1 MATDTKKSGGTLEDF
16 LSEFE
21 QLTSKITEEAY
32 KQANDEDEKAVIKS
46 FSPALVN
53 QVTELNNFIRE
64 NSAKSSRQ
72 QKSQVEQALKVTSG
86 VSLVQHAKGIFPSLG
101 SVVGKL
107 GISRFIKEIKKVFRI
122 ILDLLGISL
131 PKWLDGLLN
140 IIDEIFDAIFS
151 AGSAKMAS
159 TLSVQEQN
167 YLSELTQLAKLQQAN
182 QFKYQDD
189 EDED

>member
-1 MATDTKKSGGTLEDF
+1 MGT
-16 LSEFE
+16 
-21 QLTSKITEEAY
+21 
-32 KQANDEDEKAVIKS
+32 
-46 FSPALVN
+46 
-53 QVTELNNFIRE
+53 
-64 NSAKSSRQ
+64 
-72 QKSQVEQALKVTSG
+72 
-86 VSLVQHAKGIFPSLG
+86 
-101 SVVGKL
+101 
-107 GISRFIKEIKKVFRI
+107 
-122 ILDLLGISL
+122 SL